1 MIEMLQNFN
10 DLRQRLHR
18 NWMLYFFN
26 LGLSAKEVEEV
37 QKVCN
42 CTIKR
47 FPFNQYPE
55 HCKHLHGY
63 AFKPLAIEII
73 ARKHNFVVWI
83 DASVRF
89 KHADVNILLDKG
101 KNVGVIVTQG
111 GGSVARRTLPSM
123 FQYFDTYP
131 CRFRTLPEL
140 QGGFLIF
147 YMDPLIIH
155 RIFWPWIRCA
165 LEFGCMVPD
174 LNPERYLRCNRCG
187 NVFGECHRFDQS
199 ALSILLYTVYGKHIS
214 EHTIHYSENM
224 YMYFHR

>member
-1 MIEMLQNFN
+1 
-10 DLRQRLHR
+10 
-18 NWMLYFFN
+18 
-26 LGLSAKEVEEV
+26 
-37 QKVCN
+37 
-42 CTIKR
+42 
-47 FPFNQYPE
+47 
-55 HCKHLHGY
+55 
-63 AFKPLAIEII
+63 
-73 ARKHNFVVWI
+73 
-83 DASVRF
+83 
-89 KHADVNILLDKG
+89 
-101 KNVGVIVTQG
+101 
-111 GGSVARRTLPSM
+111 M

-199 ALSILLYTVYGKHIS
+199 ALSILLYTVYGKHINVNG
-214 EHTIHYSENM
+214 E
-224 YMYFHR
+224 YMILNQESKQKTLYGGAN